1 VESKKQKMSGS
12 SLSCE
17 TFGPKD
23 APTIVFLHGG
33 GAGWWMW
40 QPVINYLPDYHCLT
54 PDQPEHGS
62 NRQIAPFSMELA
74 AEKVAD
80 LILQQ
85 AHGGKACVIGLS
97 EGAQITVQLLATAS
111 ERVEKAVVSSA
122 LLRSIPGLGWVSS
135 PALLAW
141 TYRISIPPFKNAD
154 WWIRL
159 NMKYAAAVPDEF
171 YSYFKKDFQEITEPE
186 WVNLL
191 MANQLFRLPVGL
203 EKVTTP
209 TLVIAGK
216 KEYAAMK
223 QSVCD
228 LVAAL
233 PHAKGGLVNLGK
245 KSSMAEEHNWALTA
259 PELFAKT
266 IRAWIEEK
274 PLPAEIEAA

>member
-1 VESKKQKMSGS
+1 MSDS
-12 SLSCE
+12 SLSSE
-17 TFGPKD
+17 AFGPNN

-33 GAGWWMW
+33 GVGGWMW
-40 QPVINYLPDYHCLT
+40 LPVIKYLPDYHCLA

-62 NRQIAPFSMELA
+62 NRQIAPFSMELS

-85 AHGGKACVIGLS
+85 AHGGKACVVGLS
-97 EGAQITVQLLATAS
+97 EGAQITVQLLATAP

-122 LLRSIPGLGWVSS
+122 ILLPVPGLGWVSS

-141 TYRISIPPFKNAD
+141 AYRLTIPPFKNAD

-159 NMKYAAAVPDEF
+159 NMKYAAGVPDEF
-171 YSYFKKDFQEITEPE
+171 YSYFKKDFQEMTESE
-186 WVNLL
+186 FVNLL
-191 MANQLFRLPVGL
+191 IANKRFRLPVGL
-203 EKVTTP
+203 EKATTP
-209 TLVIAGK
+209 TLVIAGQ
-216 KEYAAMK
+216 KEYPAMK
-223 QSVCD
+223 QSMRD

-233 PHAKGGLVNLGK
+233 PHAKGALVNLGK
-245 KSSMAEEHNWALTA
+245 ESSMAKEHNWALTA

-274 PLPAEIEAA
+274 PLPLEIEGV

>member
-1 VESKKQKMSGS
+1 MSDS
-12 SLSCE
+12 SLSSE
-17 TFGPKD
+17 AFGPNN

-33 GAGWWMW
+33 GVGWWMW
-40 QPVINYLPDYHCLT
+40 LPVIKYLPDYHCLT

-62 NRQIAPFSMELA
+62 NRQIAPFSMELS

-85 AHGGKACVIGLS
+85 AHGGKACVVGLS
-97 EGAQITVQLLATAS
+97 EGAQITVQLLATAP

-122 LLRSIPGLGWVSS
+122 ILLPVPGLGWVSS

-141 TYRISIPPFKNAD
+141 AYRLTIPPFKNAD

-159 NMKYAAAVPDEF
+159 NMKYAAGVPDEF
-171 YSYFKKDFQEITEPE
+171 YSYFKKDFQEMTESE
-186 WVNLL
+186 FVNLL
-191 MANQLFRLPVGL
+191 IANQRFRLPVGL
-203 EKVTTP
+203 EKATTP
-209 TLVIAGK
+209 TLVIAGQ
-216 KEYAAMK
+216 KEYPAMK
-223 QSVCD
+223 QSMRD

-233 PHAKGGLVNLGK
+233 PHAKGALVNLGK
-245 KSSMAEEHNWALTA
+245 ESSMAKEHNWALTA

-274 PLPAEIEAA
+274 PLPLEIEGV